1 MPLLNYIRHDGP
13 TDSVPLVIAHGLFG
27 SARNWNVIAKKLASD
42 RQVIAIDMRNHGDS
56 FWNID
61 NTYVVLA
68 GDLAEI
74 IDYIGGKAHVLGHS
88 MGGKAA
94 MVLALSRPELVEKLI
109 VVDIAPVAYSHS
121 HAANILAMRSVDLTK
136 VSRRSEADAQL
147 AKHLPDA
154 GLRAFFL
161 QSLAI
166 TPEGAK
172 WKLNLDAL
180 EQNAAQIIGFPATTT
195 QFSGP
200 TLFLKGALSDY
211 INPAN
216 ELQIRALFPNSKI
229 SQIEGAGHWLQADK
243 PGELTEIAARF
254 VAN

>member
-13 TDSVPLVIAHGLFG
+13 TNTVPLVIAHGLFG

-42 RQVIAIDMRNHGDS
+42 RQVIAVDMRNHGES
-56 FWNID
+56 FWD
-61 NTYVVLA
+61 NDNSYPALA
-68 GDLAEI
+68 DDLVEI
-74 IDYIGGKAHVLGHS
+74 ITHFSGKAHVLGHS

-94 MVLALSRPELVEKLI
+94 MVLALSRPELVDRLI
-109 VVDIAPVAYSHS
+109 AVDIAPVAYTHS
-121 HAANILAMRSVDLTK
+121 HAANIAAMRSVDLNK
-136 VSRRSEADAQL
+136 VTRRSEADAQL
-147 AKHLPDA
+147 AQHLPDA
-154 GLRAFFL
+154 GLRAFFI

-180 EQNAAQIIGFPATTT
+180 EQNATQIIGFPAITS
-195 QFSGP
+195 QFASP

-216 ELQIRALFPNSKI
+216 EPQIRALFPNSKI

-243 PGELTEIAARF
+243 PGELTET
-254 VAN
+254 VAGFLTN